1 MKRGAFVFGCLS
13 IVAAGAL
20 AAASSGNNAWVG
32 VWNGEVEGQPSVR
45 LTIGDDTGE
54 LGGTVVFNLIK
65 KENGQVR
72 VIGSTTHL
80 LMHPRLD
87 GSTLS
92 FQVVRPS
99 DSRELQMTVKLES
112 DGKAQLR
119 CLNCGTDTPLAELVR
134 ER

>member
-1 MKRGAFVFGCLS
+1 MKRGAFVFGCMTM
-13 IVAAGAL
+13 VAASAL
-20 AAASSGNNAWVG
+20 AAASSGNSAWIG

-45 LTIGDDTGE
+45 LTMGDDGGE

-65 KENGQVR
+65 KEDGQAR

-112 DGKAQLR
+112 DGKAELR
-119 CLNCGTDTPLAELVR
+119 CLNCGMDTPLAELVR
-134 ER
+134 KQ